1 MNVISRDNNKAEL
14 SDMLRFVVC
23 FLLGNSPASEFLNV
37 VCILHF
43 PASEFLN
50 VVCILLGNSS
60 ASEFSERFMLSSG
73 LFPESEILK
82 SRICYVLQLF
92 ANYLFIIIQN
102 L

>member
-23 FLLGNSPASEFLNV
+23 FLLGNS
-37 VCILHF
+37 